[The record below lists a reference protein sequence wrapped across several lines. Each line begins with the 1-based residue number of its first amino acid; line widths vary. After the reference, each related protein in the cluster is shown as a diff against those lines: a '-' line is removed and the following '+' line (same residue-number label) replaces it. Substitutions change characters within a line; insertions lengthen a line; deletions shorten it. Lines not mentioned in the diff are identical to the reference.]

1 MTDAELK
8 KIHGKDVEL
17 APDDSEDEK
26 LTEKQALA
34 QAKKEGIEFIDDFV
48 VVPVGV
54 TDPSEGVKFSTL
66 ESADKAIAKKKNPK
80 EWSVIQVRYRT
91 GE

>member
-1 MTDAELK
+1 MTEAELK

-34 QAKKEGIEFIDDFV
+34 QAKKEGIEFVDEWV
-48 VVPVGV
+48 VVDETTEISVH
-54 TDPSEGVKFSTL
+54 ETL
-66 ESADKAIAKKKNPK
+66 KEAEKALKKGQA
-80 EWSVIQVRYRT
+80 VMQRRT
-91 GE
+91 RKWGAE